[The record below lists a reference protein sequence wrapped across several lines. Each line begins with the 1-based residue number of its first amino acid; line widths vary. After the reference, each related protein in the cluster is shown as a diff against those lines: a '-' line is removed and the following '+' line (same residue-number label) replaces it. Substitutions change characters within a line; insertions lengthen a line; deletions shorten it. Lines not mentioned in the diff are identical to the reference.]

1 MLVGA
6 GLNVSVLEMKMGAQN
21 LYQLNVTHI
30 NRQGEFLPETEP
42 SLPCILAAIIQ
53 PLQMRDN

>member
-6 GLNVSVLEMKMGAQN
+6 GLNVSVLEIKMGAQN

-42 SLPCILAAIIQ
+42 S
-53 PLQMRDN
+53 PLHSCHAPQMRDN

>member
-6 GLNVSVLEMKMGAQN
+6 GLNVSVLEMKIGAQN

-30 NRQGEFLPETEP
+30 NRQGEFLPEIEP
-42 SLPCILAAIIQ
+42 S
-53 PLQMRDN
+53 PLHSCSHPATPDAR